1 MEGQLVHIK
10 VNGDN
15 DISPSQIQRNLFQ
28 RQEEYQS
35 TLFMADG
42 RPAGRLWLDEL
53 DDLVVTKRY
62 QPLQECNQTRQSA
75 QHM

>member
-1 MEGQLVHIK
+1 MEKGVYIK

-15 DISPSQIQRNLFQ
+15 GTSPAQFQRNLFQ
-28 RQEEYQS
+28 RQQEYQS

-42 RPAGRLWLDEL
+42 RPAGSLWLDEL

-62 QPLQECNQTRQSA
+62 QSLNECNRTKHLA